1 MRQGGP
7 PRRVIPTGGVAG
19 GVERRGGEPVSNKE
33 ILAQKVAVELPLS
46 DWLLWLGWCT
56 AHLNENTSRVVAES
70 IRSASKQVV
79 MGR

>member
-1 MRQGGP
+1 M
-7 PRRVIPTGGVAG
+7 
-19 GVERRGGEPVSNKE
+19 SNKE